1 MLTNGRPPQ
10 AQSSL
15 VQGSTSFGAN
25 MIPVIQGRPGGT
37 TAASFHSAPAAGMT
51 ATPFMPVMP
60 QGNAAHSDAPHVPL
74 TQLQRVQGPRFQD
87 QFAQPFRFAP
97 SVPQFHLESSQ
108 QQQHTAQPTQ
118 FVRSLSKPQSSS
130 QSGSDF
136 GNLPRGGGSLTQ
148 NV

>member
-15 VQGSTSFGAN
+15 VQGSIGFGAN
-25 MIPVIQGRPGGT
+25 MVPVIQGRPGGT

-51 ATPFMPVMP
+51 ATSFMPVMP

-74 TQLQRVQGPRFQD
+74 TQPLGVQRPRFQD
-87 QFAQPFRFAP
+87 QFERPLRFAP

-118 FVRSLSKPQSSS
+118 LVRSLSKPQSSS
-130 QSGSDF
+130 QLGSGV
-136 GNLPRGGGSLTQ
+136 GNLPRGGSSLTQ